1 MIEMNKL
8 DTGQLGRVEIAPE
21 VIQIISGLSATQV
34 DGVISLSGGVVDDL
48 NQLLGRKNFRKGIR
62 VDFGEQQT
70 VIDLAIVVQY
80 GYNIPTVGRE
90 VQEKVKTAVETMTG
104 LNVDQIIV
112 RVEGIKFPQAEKGKE
127 QETPHRVR

>member
-1 MIEMNKL
+1 MIEMNNM
-8 DTGQLGRVEIAPE
+8 DTGYLGKVEIAPE

-34 DGVISLSGGVVDDL
+34 EGVIGLSGGVVDDL

-62 VDFGEQQT
+62 VDIGEQQT

-80 GYNIPTVGRE
+80 GFHIPDVGRQ
-90 VQEKVKTAVETMTG
+90 VQEKVKTAIETMTG
-104 LNVDQIIV
+104 IVVDQIIV

-127 QETPHRVR
+127 SETPHRVR

>member
-1 MIEMNKL
+1 MNKL